1 MRVTII
7 GAGAIGG
14 TVGAYLIRHGHD
26 VLLVDAAREHVE
38 AMARDG
44 LAIEG
49 QDHFRVPARA
59 VTPDTLPYAL
69 GGRSLEAVVLAVKA
83 LHTDGAVEMLAPFL
97 APTGY
102 VISMQNGLNERA
114 IAARIGAERTVG
126 AFVNFG
132 ADYIAPGRIMYGGP
146 GALYLGEL
154 DGRMTPRVHSWRTAL
169 SQSFLPETTVTSN
182 IWGYLWGKMGYAAML
197 FATAIVDETMADVLG
212 DPRNGPLLA
221 NLAAEVIR
229 VAEAEHVTSEGF
241 EGYDPNVMR
250 FATPRAWDAIRRSL
264 EAMATRARGS
274 LKQKSGIWRDLA
286 VRRRRTEVDYHLG
299 AVLDLAHGHGLLLP
313 LTARLVDVI
322 HDLEQGRREMI
333 PANLEELRRLNET
346 AYSGEVVPQP

>member
-7 GAGAIGG
+7 GTGAIGG
-14 TVGAYLIRHGHD
+14 TVGAYLIRNGHD

-49 QDHFRVPARA
+49 RDHFRVPVRA
-59 VTPDTLPYAL
+59 VTPDALPDAL
-69 GGRSLEAVVLAVKA
+69 RGRPQEAVMLAVKA
-83 LHTDGAVEMLAPFL
+83 LHTEGAVDMLAPLL

-102 VISMQNGLNERA
+102 VISMQNGLNERV

-126 AFVNFG
+126 AFVNFD
-132 ADYIAPGRIMYGGP
+132 ADYIAPGRVMYGGK

-169 SQSFLPETTVTSN
+169 SEAFLPETTVTSN

-197 FATAIVDETMADVLG
+197 FATATVDETMADVLG

-221 NLAAEVIR
+221 NLAAEVVR
-229 VAEAEHVTSEGF
+229 VADAEHVTSEGF
-241 EGYDPNVMR
+241 EGYDPDAMR
-250 FATPRAWDAIRRSL
+250 FTTPRAWDAIRRSL
-264 EAMATRARGS
+264 DAMATRARGS

-286 VRRRRTEVDYHLG
+286 VRRRRTEVDYHVG
-299 AVLDLAHGHGLLLP
+299 AVLDLAHGHGLRLP
-313 LTARLVDVI
+313 LTARLIEVI
-322 HDLEQGRREMI
+322 HDLEEGRRQMA
-333 PANLEELRRLNET
+333 PANLEELRRLNEA
-346 AYSGEVVPQP
+346 AYSGEIVPHS